1 MTRPAIWKC
10 QAAAAW
16 TVRWAVAGKRVELL
30 ADMPSAA
37 SPDGFGEEETIRQI
51 WASDR

>member
-16 TVRWAVAGKRVELL
+16 TVRWAVAGKRWYF
-30 ADMPSAA
+30 ADTPSAA